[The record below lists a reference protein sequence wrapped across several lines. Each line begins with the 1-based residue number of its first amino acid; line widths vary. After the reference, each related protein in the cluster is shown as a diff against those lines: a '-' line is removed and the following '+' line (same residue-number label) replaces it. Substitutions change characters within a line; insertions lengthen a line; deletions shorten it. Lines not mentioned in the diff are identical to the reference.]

1 MTTTTFAPVPFAPAA
16 PANQPMDMADVLAQ
30 PAEHDAAPARANR
43 KVTKAIKAA
52 ISLLGLG
59 ALALYLDGVVAS
71 YRAVNA
77 EMAPYFGYTSWT
89 VPTGIDLGIGI
100 VAGIDILLA
109 YLDHSVWWLKWVPRA
124 LTAATIVMNEQA
136 GGDLAARIA
145 HGVLPSLAIVCVE
158 VAVKVVR
165 QRIGLET
172 DTRRD
177 AIPTAR
183 WVYSPIRT
191 FRLNRRMVLWRINS
205 YPVALDRELLRLA
218 GESRAKA
225 LYGPAWKRTMPGEVR
240 LLLELGKIGPDD
252 IPGPMVLPG
261 PGDQAA
267 PAAGPVP
274 PVPGD
279 RSPFE
284 AGPRGPQD
292 GDGGDRSAPEAG
304 PRGRTT
310 GTDGD
315 RRPAFRRPR
324 PELAVPDEPQDVLDA
339 AVAAAR
345 ELIRAEQP
353 VNRNTLKAALKTAG
367 HDLGNRRMG
376 PVLAY
381 AKEMAAQASQQV
393 NP

>member
-1 MTTTTFAPVPFAPAA
+1 MTSTTFAPAPFAPAA
-16 PANQPMDMADVLAQ
+16 TANQPMDLTTVLPQ
-30 PAEHDAAPARANR
+30 PADHDDAPPRENR
-43 KVTKAIKAA
+43 KVTSPIKAA
-52 ISLLGLG
+52 IGLLGLG

-77 EMAPYFGYTSWT
+77 ELAPYFGSASWT
-89 VPTGIDLGIGI
+89 VPTGVDLGIAI
-100 VAGIDILLA
+100 VAGIDLVLA
-109 YLDHSVWWLKWVPRA
+109 YLDNSVGWLKWVPRA

-158 VAVKVVR
+158 VAVRVVR

-172 DTRRD
+172 KTRRD
-177 AIPTAR
+177 TIPKAR
-183 WVYSPIRT
+183 WIYSPIRT
-191 FRLNRRMVLWRINS
+191 FRLHRRMVLWRINS
-205 YPVALDRELLRLA
+205 YPAALDREFLRLA

-225 LYGPAWKRTMPGEVR
+225 LYGPGWKRSMPGEIR

-252 IPGPMVLPG
+252 IPAPAVPEDRR
-261 PGDQAA
+261 DQAA
-267 PAAGPVP
+267 EIGGPVP

-279 RSPFE
+279 RVALE

-292 GDGGDRSAPEAG
+292 GDGRDRSAPETG
-304 PRGRTT
+304 PRGRTA
-310 GTDGD
+310 GTDAG
-315 RRPAFRRPR
+315 RRPAFRRSR
-324 PELAVPDEPQDVLDA
+324 PELVVPDEPQDVLDA

-353 VNRNTLKAALKTAG
+353 VNRNNLKAALHVAG
-367 HDLGNRRMG
+367 HDLGNNRMG

-381 AKEMAAQASQQV
+381 AKELAAQASQQV